1 MPDELTVRL
10 PTKLDTIKTL
20 TLTDQSKLD
29 VANAIA
35 PVLAHIVS
43 AAGVA
48 LPEAQVTELT
58 QALAER
64 GVITLAPGTGTHQM
78 GISVAFHGPVFVEL

>member
-10 PTKLDTIKTL
+10 PTKLDTVETR

-43 AAGVA
+43 AAGVT
-48 LPEAQVTELT
+48 LPETQVAELT

-64 GVITLAPGTGTHQM
+64 GVISLTTPGRYATVSL
-78 GISVAFHGPVFVEL
+78 SVAGSLNVNK